1 MGERA
6 PDLIGAGILVAL
18 GAAFAMGALTGLEV
32 IDERGRIGPGFMP
45 FTTGLLLVLF
55 GAMVGAG
62 ALLWP
67 KTDDAGGD
75 AGEDAGEAEG
85 SGEQGSRYTVAVVFG
100 LTLAAILLI
109 PVLGFLVSF
118 GLLVFA
124 IIRFVEGGSLLL
136 GLGLGVGATVI
147 TWAVFVLFLQI
158 PLPGGV
164 FGIGG

>member
-1 MGERA
+1 MRQRA

-18 GAAFAMGALTGLEV
+18 GAVFAIGALSGLEV

-45 FTTGLLLVLF
+45 FATGLLLALF
-55 GAMVGAG
+55 GAMVGGG
-62 ALLWP
+62 ALLRREAEA
-67 KTDDAGGD
+67 DGN
-75 AGEDAGEAEG
+75 AGEAEG
-85 SGEQGSRYTVAVVFG
+85 SEDSEEEGSRYTVAVVFG
-100 LTLAAILLI
+100 LTLAAILLT

-147 TWAVFVLFLQI
+147 TWVVFVLFLQI

-164 FGIGG
+164 FGIGGV